1 MRNAT
6 LIILTFLFSPCFS
19 WAYLSIDAQG
29 GGPNG
34 YNYTSRWQNNDGTIT
49 YVYCRDAG
57 YSRCPFLLD
66 VNSST
71 PSFANAYNN
80 AVQIAFEQIEKERL
94 SGRVRT
100 ADGVVCEWTAPDKN
114 LSTYQIIV
122 Q

>member
-1 MRNAT
+1 MRN
-6 LIILTFLFSPCFS
+6 LIIVFLLLVIAPTFS

-34 YNYTSRWQNNDGTIT
+34 YNYTSRWQNNDGSII

-57 YSRCPFLLD
+57 HSKCPVLID
-66 VNSST
+66 INSPSL
-71 PSFANAYNN
+71 SFANSYNN
-80 AVQIAFEQIEKERL
+80 AVQIAFDQIQNKRL

-100 ADGVVCEWTAPDKN
+100 ADGLYCEWIATIKD

-122 Q
+122 R